1 MTAITM
7 WLDCRSAVQNYYT
20 AVHHLQEKQMRHLS
34 SSRCHDRTFMA
45 IARSVADV
53 LRRNTS
59 LRALPNLHKWTWRA
73 GFVPL
78 LGENVYIILIFPC
91 VVFSIS
97 AFPSLN

>member
-1 MTAITM
+1 MTAIAM
-7 WLDCRSAVQNYYT
+7 CLDCRSAVQNYYT
-20 AVHHLQEKQMRHLS
+20 AIHRLQEKRMGHLS
-34 SSRCHDRTFMA
+34 SSHCNDRTFMA

-78 LGENVYIILIFPC
+78 LAENVYIILIFLC
-91 VVFSIS
+91 VVLSIS